1 MIITCV
7 LFNIL
12 TERFSISILN
22 KLDFFFSLLNI
33 YIGRLLPKK
42 KKKRTTSE
50 FKQAEVKLTEEYR
63 SIFQSVSVSSMAAN
77 PIITLMSLVELKG
90 LGGLLKTYSEIS
102 HVPRMSCTE

>member
-1 MIITCV
+1 MIITRV

-33 YIGRLLPKK
+33 YIGRLLPK

-77 PIITLMSLVELKG
+77 PIITIMSLVELKG

-102 HVPRMSCTE
+102 HVPRMSCTK